1 MIFLTKGGISLTING
16 RNAVVTGGTRG
27 IGRSIALGL
36 ARNGVNVAITY
47 ISNDD
52 KAKEVID
59 EIKKFEVK
67 GIAVKADISEEK
79 DVKNMV
85 ELVLKQFDSVDIL
98 INNAGIT
105 KDGLLVRMKSE
116 DWDSV
121 INTNLRGTYL
131 VTKAVSK
138 SMIRQKSGII
148 VNIAS
153 VVGLTGNAG
162 QSNYSASKAGII
174 GFTKTVAK
182 ELGGRGI
189 RVNAVAPGFVKT
201 DMTEILKDD
210 VKKKM
215 IDSIPLKRCAEP
227 EDIANA
233 VLFLC
238 SREASY
244 ITGQV
249 INVDGGMVM

>member
-1 MIFLTKGGISLTING
+1 VIFLTKGGISLTING

>member
-16 RNAVVTGGTRG
+16 RNAIVTGGTRG

-244 ITGQV
+244 IT
-249 INVDGGMVM
+249 

>member
-16 RNAVVTGGTRG
+16 RNAIVTGGTRG

-138 SMIRQKSGII
+138 NMIRQKSGII

>member
-16 RNAVVTGGTRG
+16 RNAIVTGGTRG

-79 DVKNMV
+79 DVKSMV

>member
-1 MIFLTKGGISLTING
+1 MTING
-16 RNAVVTGGTRG
+16 RNAIVTGGTRG

-238 SREASY
+238 SREAIY

>member
-1 MIFLTKGGISLTING
+1 LTING
-16 RNAVVTGGTRG
+16 RNAIVTGGTRG

>member
-1 MIFLTKGGISLTING
+1 MTING
-16 RNAVVTGGTRG
+16 RNAIVTGGTRG

>member
-1 MIFLTKGGISLTING
+1 MTING
-16 RNAVVTGGTRG
+16 RNAIVTGGTRG

-138 SMIRQKSGII
+138 NMIRQKSGII

>member
-1 MIFLTKGGISLTING
+1 MTING

>member
-16 RNAVVTGGTRG
+16 RNAIVTGGTRG

>member
-1 MIFLTKGGISLTING
+1 VIFLTKGGISLTING
-16 RNAVVTGGTRG
+16 RNAIVTGGTRG

>member
-16 RNAVVTGGTRG
+16 RNAIVTGGTRG

-249 INVDGGMVM
+249 I

>member
-1 MIFLTKGGISLTING
+1 MNG

>member
-1 MIFLTKGGISLTING
+1 
-16 RNAVVTGGTRG
+16 
-27 IGRSIALGL
+27 
-36 ARNGVNVAITY
+36 
-47 ISNDD
+47 
-52 KAKEVID
+52 VID

>member
-1 MIFLTKGGISLTING
+1 MTING
-16 RNAVVTGGTRG
+16 RNAIVTGGTRG

-79 DVKNMV
+79 DVKSMV